1 MQPRCAP
8 ANLVTTAQLL
18 SRLSTTTKHLN
29 ATHITKMRQSIN
41 NFRTLLAATIAITA
55 IAFPTQAAN
64 LSDKDKQ
71 FLAGYEK
78 VHTALAADDLSTAK
92 SAAKDLGEEGSNI
105 AQAGSLKD
113 ARAGFEK
120 LSSRAKTLVPGQS
133 SYHVFHCPMLKKD
146 WVQTSTTVAN
156 PYGGKE
162 MAGCGEIQ
170 K

>member
-1 MQPRCAP
+1 MKK
-8 ANLVTTAQLL
+8 T
-18 SRLSTTTKHLN
+18 
-29 ATHITKMRQSIN
+29 IY

-55 IAFPTQAAN
+55 IAVSAQAAN

-92 SAAKDLGEEGSNI
+92 SAAKDLGEEGRAI

-120 LSSRAKTLVPGQS
+120 LSNRAKTLVAGQAG
-133 SYHVFHCPMLKKD
+133 YHVLHCPMLKKD

-156 PYGGKE
+156 PYGGKN
-162 MAGCGEIQ
+162 MVGCGQIKE
-170 K
+170 

>member
-1 MQPRCAP
+1 M
-8 ANLVTTAQLL
+8 
-18 SRLSTTTKHLN
+18 TK
-29 ATHITKMRQSIN
+29 TIY
-41 NFRTLLAATIAITA
+41 NFRTLLAATIAITS
-55 IAFPTQAAN
+55 IAVFAQAAN

-92 SAAKDLGEEGSNI
+92 SAGKDLGEEGSDI
-105 AQAGSLKD
+105 AKAGSLKD

-120 LSSRAKTLVPGQS
+120 LSSRAKTLVTGQS
-133 SYHVFHCPMLKKD
+133 GYHVAHCPMLNKD
-146 WVQTSTTVAN
+146 WVQTSTTISN

-162 MAGCGEIQ
+162 MASCGEIQ